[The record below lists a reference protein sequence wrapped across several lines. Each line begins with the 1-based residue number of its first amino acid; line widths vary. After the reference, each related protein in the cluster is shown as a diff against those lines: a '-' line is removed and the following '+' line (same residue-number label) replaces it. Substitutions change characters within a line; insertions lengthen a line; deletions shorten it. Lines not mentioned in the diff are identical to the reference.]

1 MERIRLLKS
10 QKILLQ
16 MKSEKVQEA
25 IEAAQA
31 GQKEVQA
38 TLRLMMTEVGVP
50 TDELALWKLS
60 DDGQSVEKILQKEIA
75 KK

>member
-1 MERIRLLKS
+1 MERIKLLRS
-10 QKILLQ
+10 QKILLR

-25 IEAAQA
+25 LDAVQA
-31 GQKEVQA
+31 GNKEVQA

-50 TDELALWKLS
+50 NDELALWKLS
-60 DDGQSVEKILQKEIA
+60 DDGQSVEKILQKEVA